1 MPPLESITTMTLH
14 PAQVSWTRRINQTA
28 PEPPVSTKNLCIY
41 SSVQGQ
47 AVRAENCHH
56 HTWAHTTSQSC
67 GYAAPPLLRTAPWVE
82 SFLPLGQWK
91 IPLKKKKKQNLSL
104 PASFWG
110 FQKVQLNFTNSGGF
124 WPVCVS
130 QSPNFWLLNEALTQ
144 VIEVSLSLAT
154 IFAFVFVLLSASST
168 AAKQPDPATGTCVR
182 RAKILLSK

>member
-91 IPLKKKKKQNLSL
+91 IPLKKKKKAKSL
-104 PASFWG
+104 PPCFFLRVPESPAEFHKFRWLLASLRKPESKFLVAERSFDTSHWG
-110 FQKVQLNFTNSGGF
+110 FFIASNNLCFCF
-124 WPVCVS
+124 C
-130 QSPNFWLLNEALTQ
+130 
-144 VIEVSLSLAT
+144 
-154 IFAFVFVLLSASST
+154 FAFSL
-168 AAKQPDPATGTCVR
+168 
-182 RAKILLSK
+182 